1 MKFIFCFY
9 DLNYT
14 PEFLKSWVNLSTTLN
29 KKEIPYNISTG
40 DSCNAFYA
48 KQKALKGNVLQG
60 SNQNP
65 FQGQCNYEYIVFLS
79 GSILFNNNNFIK
91 LYNNIYSND
100 LNFLSAKVD
109 GRYKLTNKK
118 QNDFELAEYLEF
130 DMVIVKYG
138 VIEKLSYP
146 WFRPWKSRNK
156 KEQTFTD
163 IDICKRI
170 QKEANVNLLI
180 DPSVSIK
187 RKDIVY
193 V

>member
-1 MKFIFCFY
+1 
-9 DLNYT
+9 
-14 PEFLKSWVNLSTTLN
+14 
-29 KKEIPYNISTG
+29 
-40 DSCNAFYA
+40 
-48 KQKALKGNVLQG
+48 
-60 SNQNP
+60 
-65 FQGQCNYEYIVFLS
+65 
-79 GSILFNNNNFIK
+79 
-91 LYNNIYSND
+91 
-100 LNFLSAKVD
+100 
-109 GRYKLTNKK
+109 
-118 QNDFELAEYLEF
+118 
-130 DMVIVKYG
+130 MVIVKYG

-156 KEQTFTD
+156 KEQAFTD

>member
-14 PEFLKSWVNLSTTLN
+14 PEFLKSWVNLATILN
-29 KKEIPYNISTG
+29 NNKIPYNISPG
-40 DSCNAFYA
+40 NSCNAFYA
-48 KQKALKGNVLQG
+48 KQLSLKGNVLQG
-60 SNQNP
+60 KNQKP
-65 FQGQCNYEYIVFLS
+65 FQGQYNYEYIVFLS
-79 GSILFNNNNFIK
+79 GNILFDNNNFIK

-100 LNFLSAKVD
+100 LKFLSAKVKD
-109 GRYKLTNKK
+109 RYKLTNKK
-118 QNDFELAEYLEF
+118 QNEFELAEYLDF

-138 VIEKLSYP
+138 VIEKLTYP
-146 WFRPWKSRNK
+146 WFRPWNSQNK

-180 DPSVSIK
+180 DPNVNVK
-187 RKDIVY
+187 RKEVIY
-193 V
+193 A

>member
-14 PEFLKSWVNLSTTLN
+14 PEFLKSWVNLATILN
-29 KKEIPYNISTG
+29 NNKIPYNISPG
-40 DSCNAFYA
+40 NSCNAFYA
-48 KQKALKGNVLQG
+48 KQLSLKGNVLQG
-60 SNQNP
+60 KNQKP
-65 FQGQCNYEYIVFLS
+65 FQGQYNYEYIVFLS
-79 GSILFNNNNFIK
+79 GNILFDNNNFIK

-100 LNFLSAKVD
+100 LKFLSAKVKD
-109 GRYKLTNKK
+109 RYKLTNKK
-118 QNDFELAEYLEF
+118 QNEFELAEYLDF

-138 VIEKLSYP
+138 VMEKLTYP
-146 WFRPWKSRNK
+146 WFRPWNSQNK

-180 DPSVSIK
+180 DPNVNVK
-187 RKDIVY
+187 RKEVIY
-193 V
+193 A

>member
-14 PEFLKSWVNLSTTLN
+14 PEFLKSWVNLSTILN
-29 KKEIPYNISTG
+29 KNKIPYNISTG

-48 KQKALKGNVLQG
+48 KQKALKGNVLHG
-60 SNQNP
+60 SNQKP
-65 FQGQCNYEYIVFLS
+65 FQGQYNYEYIVFLS
-79 GSILFNNNNFIK
+79 GNILFNNNNFIK

-100 LNFLSAKVD
+100 LNFLSAKVEN
-109 GRYKLTNKK
+109 RYKLTNKK
-118 QNDFELAEYLEF
+118 QNEFELAEYLDF
-130 DMVIVKYG
+130 DMVIIKYG
-138 VIEKLSYP
+138 VIEKLTYP
-146 WFRPWKSRNK
+146 WFRPWNPQNK
-156 KEQTFTD
+156 QEQAFTD
-163 IDICKRI
+163 IDFCKRI

-180 DPSVSIK
+180 DPGVNVK